1 MPAALEPDFDP
12 AWLDQYVLPN
22 YGRFPIWPER
32 GEGPYLW
39 DSTGKKYLDFAGGVA
54 VCPLGHCHPE
64 VADAIAHQA
73 HTLIHVSNWYCI
85 KQQAQ
90 LARLIVEDFVHVP
103 GRCFFSNS
111 GAEAN
116 EGLIKLAR
124 KYGVNTPL
132 ADGSPRYEI
141 ITFSGSFHGRTF
153 GAMSATA
160 QEKIHGGFG
169 PIVPGFV
176 YSEFNDIAALRA
188 AITERTVAIML
199 EPIQGESGVNPATPE
214 FLRAAQSLC
223 DEHDLLLLLD
233 EVQCGFGRTGDTCGW
248 RSIVPGDE
256 IKPSAISWAKS
267 IGSGFPLGAFWVRDQ
282 EVRNSKSEP
291 SNARQTA
298 TGCPEGSAAHQIR
311 NLIHLLGPGTHGTTY
326 GGSPLACAAGL
337 ATLGVIK
344 RDKLPERSAALGK
357 RIAGEVAAWQHPL
370 ITDIRAFGMMIGF
383 ELDEARLNALDAVKA
398 SGKPA
403 SIWLAAQLIDDEL
416 LVVPAGPK
424 VVRWLPPMNLTDAQA
439 NEALA
444 IFHSTLNRIIP
455 TSC

>member
-1 MPAALEPDFDP
+1 MPTAPQPAFDP

-54 VCPLGHCHPE
+54 VCPLGHAHPE
-64 VADAIAHQA
+64 VADAIAQQA
-73 HTLIHVSNWYCI
+73 RTLLHVSNWYCI
-85 KQQAQ
+85 RQQAQ
-90 LARLIVEDFVHVP
+90 LARMIVEDFVHIP

-132 ADGSPRYEI
+132 PDGSPRYEI
-141 ITFSGSFHGRTF
+141 VTFTGSFHGRTF

-176 YSEFNDIAALRA
+176 YVPFNDSAALRA
-188 AITERTVAIML
+188 AITERTVAILL
-199 EPIQGESGVNPATPE
+199 EPIQGESGVHPATPE
-214 FLRAAQSLC
+214 FLRSIQAVC
-223 DEHDLLLLLD
+223 DEKDLLMLLD

-248 RSIVPGDE
+248 RSILPGDE
-256 IKPSAISWAKS
+256 IQPHAISWAKS
-267 IGSGFPLGAFWVRDQ
+267 IGNGFPLGAFWVRDQ
-282 EVRNSKSEP
+282 EIRNPKSP
-291 SNARQTA
+291 
-298 TGCPEGSAAHQIR
+298 IR

-326 GGSPLACAAGL
+326 GGSPLACTVGL
-337 ATLGVIK
+337 TTLGIIL
-344 RDKLPERSAALGK
+344 RDDLPTHAAALGR
-357 RIAGEVAAWQHPL
+357 RIAGEVASWQHPL

-383 ELDEARLNALDAVKA
+383 ELNEAHLNHLEAVKT

-403 SIWLAAQLIDDEL
+403 SIWLAAQLIEAGL
-416 LVVPAGPK
+416 LVVPAGPA
-424 VVRWLPPMNLTDAQA
+424 VVRWLPPMNLTESQA
-439 NEALA
+439 AEALQL
-444 IFHSTLNRIIP
+444 FHQTLDRILQESP
-455 TSC
+455 